1 MGVLVPDTLNGLGG
15 KWQYFRKNSKTLG
28 DWFLGFVCLFVCSLL
43 FCILPPI
50 EMFMFQKGK
59 KFISVFKNRI
69 EKLLP
74 YTEEQGHL

>member
-1 MGVLVPDTLNGLGG
+1 MAWEASGNILE
-15 KWQYFRKNSKTLG
+15 KNSKTLG
-28 DWFLGFVCLFVCSLL
+28 DWFLGFFFVLFFFVCILL
-43 FCILPPI
+43 FCILPPL

-69 EKLLP
+69 EKLLL

>member
-1 MGVLVPDTLNGLGG
+1 MPWEATGNILEKTAKLLVT
-15 KWQYFRKNSKTLG
+15 
-28 DWFLGFVCLFVCSLL
+28 GFWGLFVCILL
-43 FCILPPI
+43 FCILPPL

-74 YTEEQGHL
+74 YTAFRPLFVFKIRK

>member
-1 MGVLVPDTLNGLGG
+1 MAWEESGNILE
-15 KWQYFRKNSKTLG
+15 KNSKTLG
-28 DWFLGFVCLFVCSLL
+28 DWFLGFFCVFFVCILL
-43 FCILPPI
+43 FRILPPL

-69 EKLLP
+69 EKLLL

>member
-1 MGVLVPDTLNGLGG
+1 MWVLVPDTLNGLGG

-28 DWFLGFVCLFVCSLL
+28 DWFLGFFCFFLFVFYCFVFCHLL
-43 FCILPPI
+43 KCL
-50 EMFMFQKGK
+50 FQKGK

>member
-1 MGVLVPDTLNGLGG
+1 MAWEASGNILEKIAKLLVT
-15 KWQYFRKNSKTLG
+15 
-28 DWFLGFVCLFVCSLL
+28 GFWGFFVFFLFVFYCFVFCHLL
-43 FCILPPI
+43 KCL
-50 EMFMFQKGK
+50 FQKGK